1 MRRFLFFLAIGSIF
15 ATLGEFLFCV
25 LVRGSPSGYAFT
37 LFAYPV
43 LLTPAYAL
51 SRVADRVLRAP
62 AAADLVYDLAMGTAG
77 LMIEWFWI
85 GNSPWANPS
94 ANQIGMFAF
103 WATVFTMPRLLLAG
117 RAELTAWRRTIA
129 WSFGVFSAASI
140 LIGLLLPAGYRL
152 FVLVWLV
159 VVGYVGMELQIGAA
173 IWITA
178 HSERLSPVFQ
188 H

>member
-1 MRRFLFFLAIGSIF
+1 
-15 ATLGEFLFCV
+15 
-25 LVRGSPSGYAFT
+25 
-37 LFAYPV
+37 
-43 LLTPAYAL
+43 
-51 SRVADRVLRAP
+51 
-62 AAADLVYDLAMGTAG
+62 
-77 LMIEWFWI
+77 
-85 GNSPWANPS
+85 
-94 ANQIGMFAF
+94 MFAF

-117 RAELTAWRRTIA
+117 RAELMAWRRSIA

-159 VVGYVGMELQIGAA
+159 VVGYVGMELQIGTA